1 MNAPS
6 REDSSPRFG
15 PCSDRRGVELDLSG
29 VAPLL
34 EGIITRWQPQQV
46 WLFGSR
52 ARGEATADSDWDL
65 LVVVPDE
72 TPEDE
77 LDPLVIW
84 QLRKQA
90 DVRADVVPCHR
101 HDFDTFRDTPQSL
114 AYEAVHHG
122 VLIHER

>member
-1 MNAPS
+1 M
-6 REDSSPRFG
+6 
-15 PCSDRRGVELDLSG
+15 ELDLSG